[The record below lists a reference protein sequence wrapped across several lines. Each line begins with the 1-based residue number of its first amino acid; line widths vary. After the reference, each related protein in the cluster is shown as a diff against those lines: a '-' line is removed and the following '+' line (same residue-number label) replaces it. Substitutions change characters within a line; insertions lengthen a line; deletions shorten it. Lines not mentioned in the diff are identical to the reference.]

1 MEMNIDFNDNN
12 FEGIFEKNILRVI
25 FFCIVFDLYIKLIM
39 IIKLY
44 FFLCRWREK
53 VYELFV

>member
-1 MEMNIDFNDNN
+1 MEMNIDFDD
-12 FEGIFEKNILRVI
+12 GIFKKNILRVI
-25 FFCIVFDLYIKLIM
+25 FFCIVFDLYIELIM

-44 FFLCRWREK
+44 FFLFRWREK

>member
-1 MEMNIDFNDNN
+1 MI
-12 FEGIFEKNILRVI
+12 IFEKNILRVI
-25 FFCIVFDLYIKLIM
+25 FFCIVFDLYIELIM

-44 FFLCRWREK
+44 FFLFRWREK